1 MTASALAA
9 SNDAVRHHQMYID
22 GAWTDGHGSGTLAVE
37 NPANERVFATV
48 PVGSARDAVAALE
61 AAKRAQPAWAAL
73 PSIVRARYV
82 FDLADAVKRER
93 AHLARVVVQE
103 QGKPLNQAEGEIDA
117 VVMFLTYAA
126 ENARRIEGDILPSDH
141 PNEDVWI
148 RRVPFGVV
156 VGLTAWNYPAALAA
170 RKLGPALVAGNT
182 VVIKGHESTPLS
194 AIELARLAHEV
205 GIPKG
210 VVNVVTGEGR
220 TVGEA
225 LVRSPLSDLIT
236 MTGSVRAGREIYAAG
251 AEDLKVVRL
260 ELGGKA
266 PFIVLEDADID
277 AAVDAAVISRFTNC
291 GQICT
296 CNERMYL
303 HRDVADTFMDK
314 FIGRVKALRLADP
327 MTNPDMGPKVNR
339 PEVDK
344 VEAIVNDAVAAG
356 AEVLA
361 GGSRLTQGEFAKGH
375 WFEPTVLRVDD
386 NQASVM
392 QREIFGPVVPVMTVD
407 SFEQA
412 LGYANDSPY
421 GLSAYVYTNSLRR
434 VMELS
439 RGLSFGELYVNRPC
453 GELVQGFHTGWK
465 HSGLGGEDGKYGF
478 DGYLRKQT
486 TYVRWS

>member
-1 MTASALAA
+1 MTAPTLTAPAET
-9 SNDAVRHHQMYID
+9 VTHYQMYID
-22 GAWTDGHGSGTLAVE
+22 GAWTDGQAPGRLDVE
-37 NPANERVFATV
+37 NPANELVFATV
-48 PVGSARDAVAALE
+48 PAGSANDATAALE
-61 AAKRAQPAWAAL
+61 AARRAQPAWAAL
-73 PSIVRARYV
+73 PPIVRAGYV
-82 FDLADAVKRER
+82 FDLAAAVRREKS
-93 AHLARVVVQE
+93 HLARIVVRE

-117 VVMFLTYAA
+117 VVTFLTYAA
-126 ENARRIEGDILPSDH
+126 ENARRIEGDLLPSDH

-170 RKLGPALVAGNT
+170 RKIGPALVAGNT
-182 VVIKGHESTPLS
+182 IVVKGHESTPLS
-194 AIELARLAHEV
+194 AIEIARLAHEV
-205 GIPKG
+205 GLPKG
-210 VVNVVTGEGR
+210 VLNVVTGDGR

-225 LVRSPLSDLIT
+225 LVRSPLSDLIS

-251 AEDLKVVRL
+251 AQDLKVIRL

-266 PFIVLEDADID
+266 PFIVLEDADLD
-277 AAVDAAVISRFTNC
+277 AAVEAAIVSRFTNC

-303 HRDVADTFMDK
+303 HKAVAEPFLDK
-314 FIGRVKALRLADP
+314 FVSRVKSLRLADP

-344 VEAIVNDAVAAG
+344 VEEIVNEAIGAG

-361 GGSRLTQGEFAKGH
+361 GGRRLTEGEFARGH
-375 WFEPTVLRVDD
+375 WFEPTVLRVDS
-386 NQASVM
+386 NRASVM
-392 QREIFGPVVPVMTVD
+392 QREIFGPVAPVMTVD

-412 LGYANDSPY
+412 LSFANDTSY
-421 GLSAYVYTNSLRR
+421 GLSAYVYTNDLRR
-434 VMELS
+434 VMRLS
-439 RGLSFGELYVNRPC
+439 RELSFGELYVNRPC

-486 TYVRWS
+486 TYVRW